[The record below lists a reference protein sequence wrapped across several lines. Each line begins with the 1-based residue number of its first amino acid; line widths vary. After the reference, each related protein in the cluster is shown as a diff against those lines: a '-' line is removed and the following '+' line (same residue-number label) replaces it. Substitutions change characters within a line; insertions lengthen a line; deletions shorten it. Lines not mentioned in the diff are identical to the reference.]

1 VQRSEPRERR
11 CRMNDRND
19 DAAVDLDELAAKA
32 NAAEHGPWTYDFELS
47 YVHNRI
53 CRPIL
58 ELLCDSDG
66 QVHDP
71 TGQFIAAADPSTV
84 LAVIARCRDAEAL
97 IPRYQADLRAN
108 AKMAFEE
115 RQGRVDAEQTIADLA
130 VAAQQDQENLE
141 RWMGDAQALRTA
153 LEAMVGLAYEN
164 TIHSILPEWQCRYCI
179 RRNRDKSL
187 VIHRDDCPVPAAE
200 KALALGTKGETT

>member
-1 VQRSEPRERR
+1 MERTN
-11 CRMNDRND
+11 RMSKLDDLSNAMADAGVYDNAESPD
-19 DAAVDLDELAAKA
+19 TDAAVDLDTLEAKAKAAKDTMD
-32 NAAEHGPWTYDFELS
+32 EWHGDDFALL
-47 YVHNRI
+47 VN
-53 CRPIL
+53 CAKWKPIVDDFL
-58 ELLCDSDG
+58 E
-66 QVHDP
+66 
-71 TGQFIAAADPSTV
+71 AADPSTM

-164 TIHSILPEWQCRYCI
+164 TIHSILPE
-179 RRNRDKSL
+179 
-187 VIHRDDCPVPAAE
+187 
-200 KALALGTKGETT
+200 